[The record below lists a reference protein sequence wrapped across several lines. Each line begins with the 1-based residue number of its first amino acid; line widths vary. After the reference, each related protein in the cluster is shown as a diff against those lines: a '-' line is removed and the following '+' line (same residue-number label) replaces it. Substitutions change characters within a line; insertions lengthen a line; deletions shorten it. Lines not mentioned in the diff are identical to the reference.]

1 METKGVKTIFDS
13 LDLLKKEHSLQF
25 FKIDFY
31 GPIEKTF
38 KDEFDQLLNLHSDCC
53 SYCGY
58 LNIMGN
64 PDISYPILSEYDAM
78 LFPSFYKGEGFP
90 GVILDAYI
98 AGLPVIASDWN
109 MNSEVVKNGE
119 TGIIVP
125 ADNPFEFA
133 QAMIWMMMN
142 KEKLQEMKIKSNE
155 LAYKYDVDTV
165 LDSNLL
171 PILHTEFIKVN

>member
-1 METKGVKTIFDS
+1 
-13 LDLLKKEHSLQF
+13 
-25 FKIDFY
+25 
-31 GPIEKTF
+31 
-38 KDEFDQLLNLHSDCC
+38 
-53 SYCGY
+53 
-58 LNIMGN
+58 
-64 PDISYPILSEYDAM
+64 M

-119 TGIIVP
+119 TGIIIP
-125 ADNPFEFA
+125 PDNPFEFA
-133 QAMIWMMMN
+133 QAMIWMMRN

-155 LAYKYDVDTV
+155 LAYKYDADTV

-171 PILHTEFIKVN
+171 PILHTEFINVN

>member
-1 METKGVKTIFDS
+1 MEAKGVKTIFDS
-13 LDLLKKEHSLQF
+13 LDLLKKEHSLPF

-31 GPIEKTF
+31 GPVENNF
-38 KDEFDQLLNLHSDCC
+38 KDQFTQLLNLHSDCC

-64 PDISYPILSEYDAM
+64 PDTSYPILSEYDAM

-98 AGLPVIASDWN
+98 AGLPVVASGWN

-119 TGIIVP
+119 TGILVP
-125 ADNPFEFA
+125 PNNATELA
-133 QAMIWMMMN
+133 EAMSWMMKNHDMLRGM
-142 KEKLQEMKIKSNE
+142 KLNCNN
-155 LAYKYDVDTV
+155 LAFKYDIDVV
-165 LDSNLL
+165 LDSLLL
-171 PILHTEFIKVN
+171 PII